1 MLKVLHLSDLHL
13 GYSYSHKQSAA
24 QIMNDELVHSLER
37 AVEFCITEN
46 VDILM
51 LAGDV
56 FHHSKPGYAIER
68 LFLQC
73 LRKLDSAGV
82 VVVYCGGNHDP
93 NGSLVNESGYRR
105 CSNWIAFVNPHVEVV
120 RREIRGVPVCFVGSG
135 YEGKHRFAKIT
146 EYPYGLDL
154 RTTPGTAVLGIS
166 HLSVD
171 AKEAVLTGDVY
182 NSTRLVDLQAL
193 GYDYFALGHIH
204 IRQLF
209 GELQNI
215 AYSGNLQGLHVNE
228 PGDRG
233 GLLVELH
240 DEERNGWKAR
250 TKEVN
255 FSGLRF
261 ESSRFDVANYAEL
274 AELEYAFEERLHPP
288 SQDGMYRYARIRLEG
303 KCEYLDALQATIPDM
318 ESYLTRGRL
327 LGVEICCE
335 NVQSAVEIGEE
346 TLGGMVLDVINRLS
360 ERDLVEL
367 KRKGAIHKN
376 DDLQS
381 LVAYLKA
388 QVYRKLR

>member
-13 GYSYSHKQSAA
+13 GYSYSQKQSAT

-37 AVEFCITEN
+37 AVEFCIIEN

-56 FHHSKPGYAIER
+56 FHHSKPGYATER

-93 NGSLVNESGYRR
+93 NGSLVNESSYCRIP
-105 CSNWIAFVNPHVEVV
+105 NWIAFVNPQAEVV

-135 YEGKHRFAKIT
+135 YEGKRHFARIT
-146 EYPYGLDL
+146 EYPNGQEL
-154 RTTPGTAVLGIS
+154 RVTPETVVLGIS

-171 AKEAVLTGDVY
+171 AKEAALTGDVY

-193 GYDYFALGHIH
+193 DYDYFALGHIH
-204 IRQLF
+204 IRQVL

-240 DEERNGWKAR
+240 YADRNGWTAYVE
-250 TKEVN
+250 EVN

-261 ESSRFDVANYAEL
+261 ETCHLDVANYVEL
-274 AELEYAFEERLHPP
+274 ADLEYALEEHLHPP
-288 SQDGMYRYARIRLEG
+288 LQDGTYRYARVCLEG
-303 KCEYLDALQATIPDM
+303 KCEYLDALHAAVLDM
-318 ESYLTRGRL
+318 ESYLARGRL
-327 LGVEICCE
+327 LGVEIDYE
-335 NVQSAVEIGEE
+335 NVQSAAEIGEE
-346 TLGGMVLDVINRLS
+346 TLGGMVLEAINRLR
-360 ERDLVEL
+360 EEDLVVL
-367 KRKGAIHKN
+367 KREGAIHKN